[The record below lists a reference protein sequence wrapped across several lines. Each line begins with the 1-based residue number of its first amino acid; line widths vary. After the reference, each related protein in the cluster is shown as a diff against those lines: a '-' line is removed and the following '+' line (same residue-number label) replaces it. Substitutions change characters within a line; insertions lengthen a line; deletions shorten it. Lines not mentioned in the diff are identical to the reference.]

1 MVTNNCLLT
10 AKEVR
15 EWLRLSSSRLY
26 ALVKKKEIPHVKIG
40 GKILFDKEKVQN
52 WIETQSN

>member
-15 EWLRLSSSRLY
+15 VWLRLSSSRLY